1 MGMSLLVHDTHIVV
15 DEDAGGSL
23 VVRTVCNVS
32 GVRRP
37 SLDLGEQGVVL
48 AQRVRQQS
56 HDQQNQSGCR
66 QHCYCQST
74 ESNDEEVVGGDTWT
88 GCGTHSD
95 SDR

>member
-1 MGMSLLVHDTHIVV
+1 MSLLLHDTHIVV

-56 HDQQNQSGCR
+56 HDQQNESGCR
-66 QHCYCQST
+66 QHCYCHGM
-74 ESNDEEVVGGDTWT
+74 ESNDEEVVGGR
-88 GCGTHSD
+88 HL
-95 SDR
+95 DRLWNL

>member
-1 MGMSLLVHDTHIVV
+1 MHDTHIVV

-32 GVRRP
+32 GFRRP

-56 HDQQNQSGCR
+56 RDQHNQSSCR
-66 QHCYCQST
+66 QHCYCQSI
-74 ESNDEEVVGGDTWT
+74 ESKGGGETPGPVRLWNLQ
-88 GCGTHSD
+88 
-95 SDR
+95 RQ